1 MKKCVV
7 VSGVC
12 AALLAL
18 PAVADMKLVEAKQC
32 LQCHDVAADKIGPS
46 FHKIAALWKGKKDAE
61 KTLMATVRKGSK
73 AGGGLHWAMKAE
85 MPDDTERPLVSE
97 DEAKR
102 IVRWIM
108 KQ

>member
-12 AALLAL
+12 AALLAA
-18 PAVADMKLVEAKQC
+18 PAVADMKLVEEKQC
-32 LQCHDVAADKIGPS
+32 LQCHEVAADRVGPS
-46 FHKIAALWKGKKDAE
+46 FKKVAAAWKGKKDAE
-61 KTLMATVRKGSK
+61 KMLMATVRKGSK

-85 MPDDTERPLVSE
+85 MPDETERPQVSE